1 MAVTAA
7 QVKALREKTG
17 VGIMDAKK
25 ALVATDG
32 DEAKALDFL
41 REKGIAKAEKKS
53 DRIAAEGLAEV
64 AVHGN
69 NAAIVELNSETDFVA
84 SNDTFKDLLKTVSD
98 QIALEQPADVE
109 TALKLKASE
118 TESLNDAIIAATQ
131 VTGEKISLRRF
142 AVVTKTDDQV
152 FGSYLHMGGSI
163 ASLVVLEGGDAE
175 TAKDVAM
182 HVAAI
187 NPEYV
192 DRTDVP
198 ADRLAHEK
206 DVLSKEDDL
215 AGKPDN
221 IKQRMVDGRLNKW
234 LAEIS
239 LNDQPFVK
247 DGDQTVDQYVS
258 SKNAKVVSFIRYQVG
273 EGMEKKSDDF
283 VDEVMGQIK

>member
-53 DRIAAEGLAEV
+53 DRIAAEGLTEV
-64 AVHGN
+64 AIHGN
-69 NAAIVELNSETDFVA
+69 KAAIVELNSETDFVA
-84 SNDTFKDLLKTVSD
+84 SNDTFKDLLQTVSD
-98 QIALEQPADVE
+98 QIALEEPATVE
-109 TALKLKASE
+109 EALKLKANDSE
-118 TESLNDAIIAATQ
+118 TLSDAIISATQ

-142 AVVTKTDDQV
+142 QVVDKNDDQV

-198 ADRLAHEK
+198 ADRLNHEK

-221 IKQRMVDGRLNKW
+221 IKEKMIDGRLNKW

-258 SKNAKVVSFIRYQVG
+258 SKNAKVVSFVRYQVG

>member
-7 QVKALREKTG
+7 QVKALLEKTG

-53 DRIAAEGLAEV
+53 DRIAAEGLTEV
-64 AVHGN
+64 AIHGN
-69 NAAIVELNSETDFVA
+69 KAAIVELNSETDFVA
-84 SNDTFKDLLKTVSD
+84 SNDTFKDLLQTVSD
-98 QIALEQPADVE
+98 QIALEEPATVE
-109 TALKLKASE
+109 DALKLKANDSE
-118 TESLNDAIIAATQ
+118 TLSDAIISATQ

-142 AVVTKTDDQV
+142 QVVDKTDDQV

-198 ADRLAHEK
+198 ADRLNHEK

-221 IKQRMVDGRLNKW
+221 IKEKIIDGRLNKW

-258 SKNAKVVSFIRYQVG
+258 SKNAKVVSFVRYQVG

>member
-53 DRIAAEGLAEV
+53 DRIAAEGLTEV
-64 AVHGN
+64 AIHGN
-69 NAAIVELNSETDFVA
+69 KAAIVELNSETDFVA
-84 SNDTFKDLLKTVSD
+84 SNDTFKDLLQTVSD
-98 QIALEQPADVE
+98 QIALEEPATVE
-109 TALKLKASE
+109 EALKLKANDSE
-118 TESLNDAIIAATQ
+118 TLSDAIISATQ

-142 AVVTKTDDQV
+142 QVVDKTDDQV

-198 ADRLAHEK
+198 ADRLNHEK

-221 IKQRMVDGRLNKW
+221 IKEKMIDGRLNKW

-258 SKNAKVVSFIRYQVG
+258 SKNAKVVSFVRYQVG

>member
-1 MAVTAA
+1 MAITAA
-7 QVKALREKTG
+7 QVKNLREKTG

-53 DRIAAEGLAEV
+53 DRIAAEGLTEV
-64 AVHGN
+64 SIHGN
-69 NAAIVELNSETDFVA
+69 SAAIVELNSETDFVA
-84 SNDTFKDLLKTVSD
+84 SNDTFKDVLATVSA
-98 QIALEQPADVE
+98 QIALEKPADVE
-109 TALKLKASE
+109 AALKLKANE
-118 TESLNDAIIAATQ
+118 TTTLNDAIISATQ

-142 AVVTKTDDQV
+142 EVVEKTDDQT

-163 ASLVVLEGGDAE
+163 ASLIVLDGGDAE

-192 DRTDVP
+192 DRTEVP

-206 DVLSKEDDL
+206 EVLANEDDL
-215 AGKPDN
+215 AGKPEN
-221 IKQRMVDGRLNKW
+221 IKERMIEGRLNKW
-234 LAEIS
+234 LSNIS

-247 DGDQTVDQYVS
+247 DGDQTVAQYVA
-258 SKNAKVVSFIRYQVG
+258 SKNATVASFVRYQVG
-273 EGMEKKSDDF
+273 EGMEKKANDF
-283 VDEVMGQIK
+283 VDEVMGQIE

>member
-7 QVKALREKTG
+7 QVKNLREKTG

-32 DEAKALDFL
+32 DEAAALDFL

-53 DRIAAEGLAEV
+53 GRIAAEGLTEV
-64 AVHGN
+64 AIHDDS
-69 NAAIVELNSETDFVA
+69 AAIVELNSETDFVA

-98 QIALEQPADVE
+98 QIALEKPASVDD
-109 TALKLKASE
+109 ALKLKANENE
-118 TESLNDAIIAATQ
+118 TLNDAVISATQ

-142 AVVTKTDDQV
+142 EVVSKTDDQV

-206 DVLSKEDDL
+206 EVLSNEDDL

-221 IKQRMVDGRLNKW
+221 IKERMIEGRLNKW

-247 DGDQTVDQYVS
+247 DGDQTVNQYVS
-258 SKNAKVVSFIRYQVG
+258 SKNAKVVSFVRYQVG
-273 EGMEKKSDDF
+273 EGMEKKGNDF
-283 VDEVMGQIK
+283 VEEVMGQIK

>member
-53 DRIAAEGLAEV
+53 DRIAAEGLTEV
-64 AVHGN
+64 AIHGN
-69 NAAIVELNSETDFVA
+69 KAAIVELNSETDFVA
-84 SNDTFKDLLKTVSD
+84 SNDTFKDLLQTVSD
-98 QIALEQPADVE
+98 QIALEEPATVE
-109 TALKLKASE
+109 DALKLKANDSE
-118 TESLNDAIIAATQ
+118 TLSDAIISATQ

-142 AVVTKTDDQV
+142 QVVGKTDDQV

-198 ADRLAHEK
+198 ADRLNHEK

-221 IKQRMVDGRLNKW
+221 IKEKMIDGRLNKW

-258 SKNAKVVSFIRYQVG
+258 SKNAKVVSFVRYQVG

>member
-53 DRIAAEGLAEV
+53 DRIAAEGLTEV
-64 AVHGN
+64 AIHGN
-69 NAAIVELNSETDFVA
+69 KAAIVELNSETDFVA
-84 SNDTFKDLLKTVSD
+84 SNDTFKDLLQTVSD
-98 QIALEQPADVE
+98 QIALEEPATVE
-109 TALKLKASE
+109 DALKLKANDSE
-118 TESLNDAIIAATQ
+118 TLSDAIISATQ

-142 AVVTKTDDQV
+142 QVVDKTDDQV

-198 ADRLAHEK
+198 ADRLNHEK

-221 IKQRMVDGRLNKW
+221 IKEKIIDGRLNKW

-258 SKNAKVVSFIRYQVG
+258 SKNAKVVSFVRYQVG

>member
-53 DRIAAEGLAEV
+53 DRIAAEGLTEV
-64 AVHGN
+64 AIHGN
-69 NAAIVELNSETDFVA
+69 KAAIVELNSETDFVA
-84 SNDTFKDLLKTVSD
+84 SNDTFKDLLQTVSD
-98 QIALEQPADVE
+98 QIALEEPATVE
-109 TALKLKASE
+109 DALKLKANDSE
-118 TESLNDAIIAATQ
+118 TLSDAIISATQ

-142 AVVTKTDDQV
+142 QVVDKTDDQV

-198 ADRLAHEK
+198 ADRLNHEK

-221 IKQRMVDGRLNKW
+221 IKEKMIDGRLNKW

-258 SKNAKVVSFIRYQVG
+258 SKNAKVVSFVRYQVG

>member
-53 DRIAAEGLAEV
+53 DRIAAEGLTEV
-64 AVHGN
+64 AIHGN
-69 NAAIVELNSETDFVA
+69 KAAIVELNSETDFVA
-84 SNDTFKDLLKTVSD
+84 TNDTFKDLLQTVSD
-98 QIALEQPADVE
+98 QIALEEPATVE
-109 TALKLKASE
+109 DALKLKANDSE
-118 TESLNDAIIAATQ
+118 TLSDAIISATQ

-142 AVVTKTDDQV
+142 QVVDKTDDQV

-198 ADRLAHEK
+198 ADRLNHEK

-221 IKQRMVDGRLNKW
+221 IKEKMIDGRLNKW

-258 SKNAKVVSFIRYQVG
+258 SKNAKVVSFVRYQVG

>member
-109 TALKLKASE
+109 AALKLKASE
-118 TESLNDAIIAATQ
+118 TETLNDAIIAATQ

>member
-53 DRIAAEGLAEV
+53 NRIAAEGLTEV
-64 AVHGN
+64 AIHGN
-69 NAAIVELNSETDFVA
+69 KAAIVELNSETDFVA
-84 SNDTFKDLLKTVSD
+84 SNDTFKDLLQTVSD
-98 QIALEQPADVE
+98 QIALEEPASVE
-109 TALKLKASE
+109 DALKLKANDNETLSE
-118 TESLNDAIIAATQ
+118 AIISATQ

-142 AVVTKTDDQV
+142 EVVDKTDDQV

-198 ADRLAHEK
+198 ADRLSHEK

-221 IKQRMVDGRLNKW
+221 IKEKMIEGRLNKW

-258 SKNAKVVSFIRYQVG
+258 SKNAKVVSFVRYQVG

>member
-53 DRIAAEGLAEV
+53 DRIAAEGLTEV
-64 AVHGN
+64 AIHGN
-69 NAAIVELNSETDFVA
+69 KAAIVELNSETDFVA
-84 SNDTFKDLLKTVSD
+84 SNDTFKDLLQTVSD
-98 QIALEQPADVE
+98 QIALEEPATVE
-109 TALKLKASE
+109 DALKLKANDNE
-118 TESLNDAIIAATQ
+118 TLSDAIISATQ

-142 AVVTKTDDQV
+142 QVVDKTDDQV

-198 ADRLAHEK
+198 ADRLNHEK

-221 IKQRMVDGRLNKW
+221 IKEKMIDGRLNKW

-258 SKNAKVVSFIRYQVG
+258 SKNAKVVSFVRYQVG